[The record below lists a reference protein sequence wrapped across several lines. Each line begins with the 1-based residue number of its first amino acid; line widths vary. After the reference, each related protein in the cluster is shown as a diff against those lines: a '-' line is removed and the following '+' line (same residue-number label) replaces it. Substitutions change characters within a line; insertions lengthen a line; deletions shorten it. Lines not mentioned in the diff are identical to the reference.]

1 MSFSPTPGGTGVRK
15 VAAGVE
21 TSTASTIVDADVAAG
36 AAIAVAK
43 LAPSGTNGQVLTTTA
58 GVTGWAA
65 GGGGGIAAPT
75 GTGFGHSTAGSWDAA
90 SKKVDLTAAA
100 DVTVPATANG
110 VVTSSGTALQQA
122 SGVLA
127 GTNFV
132 SVGTAPAAAG
142 GVRIANADGVFMR
155 NAGGTADVCA
165 TFVDS
170 SNWLYLGADGVF
182 GRQASYTYVN
192 ATGQVRLSIGG
203 TTSLYVTSTSLLLT
217 VPIYGTSSPYGV
229 HGIGVQAM
237 ADANQTPASSIYQY
251 GAICTTGALTANRD
265 LTLPTVTDA
274 NAYSKWINNTCTGA
288 FSIVLKCVGPG
299 STVTI
304 ANGKSAWIMFDS
316 RGPIRMTADV

>member
-1 MSFSPTPGGTGVRK
+1 VSFSPTPGGTGVRK

-65 GGGGGIAAPT
+65 AAGGGASAGATSGQVQTGNGAGGFTAPT
-75 GTGFGHSTAGSWDAA
+75 D
-90 SKKVDLTAAA
+90 
-100 DVTVPATANG
+100 
-110 VVTSSGTALQQA
+110 
-122 SGVLA
+122 VLA
-127 GTNFV
+127 GAGFV
-132 SVGTAPAAAG
+132 SFGASPAATGAIRLSQEGKIVQANSG
-142 GVRIANADGVFMR
+142 GVDKVVAHA
-155 NAGGTADVCA
+155 
-165 TFVDS
+165 
-170 SNWLYLGADGVF
+170 SNNSLYLGADNNQGGQFSTINLYSISSGYF
-182 GRQASYTYVN
+182 G
-192 ATGQVRLSIGG
+192 TGS
-203 TTSLYVTSTSLLLT
+203 TTSFGWDTSGLFTFGTFGFRSAG
-217 VPIYGTSSPYGV
+217 PITGNASPYGQD
-229 HGIGVQAM
+229 GIGTQAM
-237 ADANQTPASSIYQY
+237 ADANQTPAAAVYAY
-251 GAICTTGALTANRD
+251 GAIKTTGALTANRD

-274 NAYSKWINNTCTGA
+274 TAYSKWINNTCTGA